1 MPFDGLT
8 AALLYQAR
16 FLSKHSF
23 YLEHIMRKMI
33 FLAVAGF
40 VWRKFQSRYASRMVR
55 GRRGY

>member
-1 MPFDGLT
+1 MQFDGLT
-8 AALLYQAR
+8 AVLPYKAR
-16 FLSKHSF
+16 FPSRHFF

-55 GRRGY
+55 GRRSY

>member
-1 MPFDGLT
+1 
-8 AALLYQAR
+8 
-16 FLSKHSF
+16 
-23 YLEHIMRKMI
+23 MRKMI